1 MILDL
6 FKPQCTS
13 RIEVFYAYAP
23 QDETWVQELEKHLTL
38 FQRQGIISTWHP
50 RLIAAGSDWQEV
62 IDVRLRSASIILL
75 LISPDFLASDYCYG
89 NEMKQA
95 LQREREKGVCVIPIL
110 LRPVDWQHAPFAH
123 LRPLPPDATFL
134 TEWSNLDRAFAEI
147 TVGIRRT
154 IENLT
159 LLATSLARTDF
170 PSIWNVPF
178 PQNLFFIGREDL
190 LTQLHDQL
198 QKGRTAA
205 LSQAISGLG
214 GVGKTQLAVEYTYR
228 FHQDYQAVLW
238 AHAESPE
245 TLISS
250 YTEIATLLNLPVK
263 DTQEQTVIIQAVKV
277 WLQNQRD
284 WLLILDNADEL
295 DILSTFLSPRLG

>member
-38 FQRQGIISTWHP
+38 LQRQGIISTWHP
-50 RLIAAGSDWQEV
+50 RLFAAGSDWQEV

-110 LRPVDWQHAPFAH
+110 LRPVDWQRAPFAH
-123 LRPLPPDATFL
+123 LRPLPSDATFL
-134 TEWSNLDRAFAEI
+134 TEWANLDRAFAEI
-147 TVGIRRT
+147 ATGIRHAT
-154 IENLT
+154 ENLS
-159 LLATSLARTDF
+159 LLVTSLTRTDF

-178 PQNLFFIGREDL
+178 P
-190 LTQLHDQL
+190 HCS
-198 QKGRTAA
+198 A
-205 LSQAISGLG
+205 
-214 GVGKTQLAVEYTYR
+214 
-228 FHQDYQAVLW
+228 
-238 AHAESPE
+238 
-245 TLISS
+245 
-250 YTEIATLLNLPVK
+250 
-263 DTQEQTVIIQAVKV
+263 
-277 WLQNQRD
+277 
-284 WLLILDNADEL
+284 
-295 DILSTFLSPRLG
+295 